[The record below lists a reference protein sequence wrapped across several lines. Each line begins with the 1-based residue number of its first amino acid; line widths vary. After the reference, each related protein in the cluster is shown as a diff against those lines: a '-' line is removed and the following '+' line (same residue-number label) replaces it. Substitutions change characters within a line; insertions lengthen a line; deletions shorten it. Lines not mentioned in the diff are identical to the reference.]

1 MRIFLQVKSLNVS
14 MNIFKEPM
22 KMMDKFRQVEILK
35 AVKMILTMVDQIP
48 RVENL
53 KTTMLVIMIFLPVR
67 ILNVLMKIFFQLSIY
82 KARMRMDK
90 NFPQVGTLKAMMT
103 IMTMLD
109 SFSRMRNLKE
119 TMLALM
125 ISLKVRIFR
134 VPMRIMKIFLQ
145 VRILKLVMR
154 MRMMKNIFQ
163 VASFKVAKMITPLVV
178 TLSRVIN

>member
-1 MRIFLQVKSLNVS
+1 
-14 MNIFKEPM
+14 
-22 KMMDKFRQVEILK
+22 
-35 AVKMILTMVDQIP
+35 MIMTMVDQIP

-53 KTTMLVIMIFLPVR
+53 KTTMLVIMIFLLVR
-67 ILNVLMKIFFQLSIY
+67 ILKALMKSFLQVRIS
-82 KARMRMDK
+82 KARMRMEK
-90 NFPQVGTLKAMMT
+90 NSPQVGTLKAMMT

-109 SFSRMRNLKE
+109 SLSRMRNLKE
-119 TMLALM
+119 TMLVLM
-125 ISLKVRIFR
+125 ISLKVGILR

-154 MRMMKNIFQ
+154 MRMMNNIFQ